1 MLLAKIKILNFCQV
15 IHIYHSL
22 KLLNL
27 IYGTAKLLLMFVVV
41 DRLFINR
48 FGLICQNHLN
58 WSNHKLAYKM
68 SLFERKN
75 YLQNKTSMNFI
86 VGAANLAFGLLLFLK
101 GYLKTLSKNFTDITF
116 GLYPDN

>member
-1 MLLAKIKILNFCQV
+1 
-15 IHIYHSL
+15 
-22 KLLNL
+22 
-27 IYGTAKLLLMFVVV
+27 
-41 DRLFINR
+41 
-48 FGLICQNHLN
+48 
-58 WSNHKLAYKM
+58 M